1 MAKNITFKRDAD
13 KERIDELLSGK
24 RIRNR
29 MPERIRGKCAPMVLW
44 SIEYLV
50 KLLNGG
56 IDNLQAEL
64 FSDNSEE
71 IEVMTLQMEKLKIE
85 NQKLH
90 EKVMTLEDEKKKLEN
105 LEEGYI
111 ETINILKKRS

>member
-64 FSDNSEE
+64 FSDGSEE
-71 IEVMTLQMEKLKIE
+71 IEVMTLQIE